1 MNGTSEDP
9 EKSCQPRII
18 GYYKAWDNQVIRSSQ
33 LAKLSHVIF
42 KYLVIS
48 KNGTTIGFKNNL
60 EEAKFTDLKRRIK
73 DSKGTTKL
81 MISLDFGK
89 NFKMEKSQNL
99 IKNINS
105 FLDVHNLDGV
115 DIDWRHPTPEDI
127 PNQVKVLKELKK
139 SINPKNLISMVF
151 GGLEWKYTYQMDLKN
166 LIDYLDFL
174 NIFSMDYYNGNLTG
188 PPAPL
193 FSGPEEFRGF
203 NVDRTMRHFVCQTKN
218 AKKMNMGIPFYGK
231 FWKNVKNESKDDIWN
246 FGSFEKN
253 IPWRSINFKE
263 SAKWHKYAM
272 IPFILDTEKNT
283 FLGFENQKSLKKK
296 MGYLKTKNLG
306 GLMIESIGDDDDV
319 DSLLD
324 SVVEN
329 FECSEEKDNNV
340 NLFIAAFLESFLTLA
355 RQTGGNTH

>member
-1 MNGTSEDP
+1 MQNFSTSTMISNNFDSQKFSKISKDP
-9 EKSCQPRII
+9 KKLCQPRII
-18 GYYKAWDNQVIRSSQ
+18 GYYKAWDNQVIKSSQ

-42 KYLVIS
+42 KYLVVS

-60 EEAKFTDLKRRIK
+60 EEAKFMDLKRRIRDFK
-73 DSKGTTKL
+73 ETKL
-81 MISLDFGK
+81 MVSLDFGK

-105 FLDVHNLDGV
+105 FLDFHNLDGV
-115 DIDWRHPTPEDI
+115 DLDWRHPTPEDI
-127 PNQVKVLKELKK
+127 PNQVNFLRNLKN

-151 GGLEWKYTYQMDLKN
+151 GGLEWNYFYRMDLKN
-166 LIDYLDFL
+166 LIENLDFL

-203 NVDRTMRHFVCQTKN
+203 NVDRTMRYFVCITKN
-218 AKKMNMGIPFYGK
+218 SKKMNMGIPFYGK
-231 FWKNVKNESKDDIWN
+231 FWTNVKKGPKDDIWN
-246 FGSFEKN
+246 SGSFEKN

-263 SAKWHKYAM
+263 SAKWHKYSM
-272 IPFILDTEKNT
+272 VPFILDSEKNT
-283 FLGFENQKSLKKK
+283 FLGFENQQSLKKK
-296 MGYLKTKNLG
+296 MEYLKKKNMG

-324 SVVEN
+324 TVVEN
-329 FECSEEKDNNV
+329 IQCLEKEDDNVV
-340 NLFIAAFLESFLTLA
+340 NYKC
-355 RQTGGNTH
+355 